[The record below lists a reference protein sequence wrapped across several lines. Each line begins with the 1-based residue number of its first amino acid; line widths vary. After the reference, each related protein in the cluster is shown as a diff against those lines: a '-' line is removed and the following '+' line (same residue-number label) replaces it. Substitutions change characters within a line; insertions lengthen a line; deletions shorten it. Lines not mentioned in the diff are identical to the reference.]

1 MIFRKRTDVLQ
12 HPLEVLEHPN
22 LPGIFVVDGLIK
34 QDFLREKYEFFL
46 RECDWRMEINSGK
59 SQGTT
64 YPADRLP
71 DTIGNN
77 KMWGFS
83 IFEEHCEP
91 PYVITSTDG
100 SIAGDSKY
108 QWIFDMV
115 SYITQQLGEVPFE
128 VWSIHMNGQTSNL
141 DAAVHAD
148 TGDNLIIYLTPDW
161 KPEWGGEIAFYN
173 GERDETPIQ
182 TVDYVSGRIVFF
194 HGVVGHREGY
204 PFAPRFINEKPV
216 WHQGRGPNENCH
228 ELRISLN
235 VRGKWLYEGAP
246 INASDPRDGM
256 AEDHRTIRKQNKNL
270 LEEEGE

>member
-108 QWIFDMV
+108 QWIFDMA

-128 VWSIHMNGQTSNL
+128 VWGMHMNGQTSNL
-141 DAAVHAD
+141 DAQVHAD

-161 KPEWGGEIAFYN
+161 KPEWGGETAFYN
-173 GERDETPIQ
+173 EESDETPIQ

-194 HGVVGHREGY
+194 HGGVGHKEGY
-204 PFAPRFINEKPV
+204 TFSPRFLNEKSV
-216 WHQGRGPNENCH
+216 WHQGRGPTADCH

-246 INASDPRDGM
+246 VNVFDPRDGM
-256 AEDHRTIRKQNKNL
+256 MEDHRKIRKNNKNL